1 MNSYTNDWLHEKN
14 LSALVATCRQLAK
27 LHFSVP
33 KMSDFLILNCGRWL
47 MRTEKLTNCGLISI
61 ELHIDKKTHA
71 NFMHFSKK
79 IIYIAIISATGLFK
93 YVWPFCNHQALKG
106 YRKNEIFVD
115 FFIQFRSPLYWSW
128 VILNTTVS

>member
-1 MNSYTNDWLHEKN
+1 MNSYKWLHEKN

-61 ELHIDKKTHA
+61 ELHIDKKHMLTLC
-71 NFMHFSKK
+71 
-79 IIYIAIISATGLFK
+79 IS
-93 YVWPFCNHQALKG
+93 LK
-106 YRKNEIFVD
+106 R
-115 FFIQFRSPLYWSW
+115 
-128 VILNTTVS
+128 